1 MMLTQSALYTNIR
14 SIAELFYFIVLT
26 GAMVY
31 YAAKSYRK
39 SVEAKPELIA
49 HVYIDYKDRLERGQS
64 CYPIY
69 IELYNNGTGAAKN
82 IMLSVDNEKLDVLT
96 IFQQDL
102 GFLQPQHSKFIP
114 LGSLCM
120 TLSENYISV
129 FNDSITEQEL
139 AQLTFYI
146 EHDGKEKEKI
156 NLNFAYLLNMPQ
168 TPVGRSSEEAL
179 EEKTEKQLATMNKT
193 LARIMS
199 TLDTLQ
205 KKIK

>member
-1 MMLTQSALYTNIR
+1 MLTQSALYTNIR